1 MNLHDKLNKEIP
13 KELIS
18 WSKWVVAINFSAAT
32 GCIIV
37 FKDLDAAKLASIGQF
52 LFGAIVFF
60 VLTVFTAIIFNLLL
74 AMEIKDSFSLKK
86 SHIILAGLQI
96 FFFSAA
102 LIFLC
107 LWVFW
112 KYN

>member
-1 MNLHDKLNKEIP
+1 MNSEIP

-18 WSKWVVAINFSAAT
+18 WSKWVITINFSAAT

-37 FKDLDAAKLASIGQF
+37 FKSLDAAKLATIGQF

-60 VLTVFTAIIFNLLL
+60 ALTVFTSIIFNLIL
-74 AMEIKDSFSLKK
+74 AMEVNGSFEVKK
-86 SHIILAGLQI
+86 AHKVLAGIQI
-96 FFFSAA
+96 FFFSLA
-102 LIFLC
+102 LIYLC

-112 KYN
+112 KFN